1 VAKFDGL
8 EIRGFNRFP
17 GSEQITLFTESRTG
31 GASDS
36 LQYDFL
42 FDSELD
48 ADDFEEFLR
57 HIAKR

>member
-1 VAKFDGL
+1 MAKFEGL
-8 EIRGFNRFP
+8 EIRGFDRFP
-17 GSEQITLFTESRTG
+17 GSKRVTLFTESETG
-31 GASDS
+31 GATDS
-36 LQYDFL
+36 FQYGFL